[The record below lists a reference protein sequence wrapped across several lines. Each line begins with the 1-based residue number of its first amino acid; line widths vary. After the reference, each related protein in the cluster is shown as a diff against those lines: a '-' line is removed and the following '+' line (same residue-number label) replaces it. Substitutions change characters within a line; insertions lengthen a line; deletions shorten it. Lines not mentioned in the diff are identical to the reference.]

1 MVEILVSEA
10 GRGVTMKAFGRKRGA
25 EAPAAW
31 RRGGA
36 ALLLVAAVG
45 GCVAPRAEVAAPKP
59 APAEEKAPAKA
70 RPDEAAFDDLA
81 VLTEA
86 ILLVQRHYV
95 EEKPFREVVYGAID
109 GMLSELDPNSS
120 FLPPQPLA
128 NLEEETKG
136 SFGGI
141 GVSVGVEGGGVK
153 VIAPIEDSPA
163 FKAGIHAGDTI
174 TSVDGKKLEGVS
186 VDEAVKAMR
195 GEKGTPVK
203 ITVERPNGD
212 KVELALVRDD
222 IKVTPVKGIRAL
234 GDGVGYLRITQFN
247 EPAVEDFSKALAA
260 LEKEQITDL
269 IIDLRDNPG
278 GLLEAAVGVAEQMLP
293 RGKEIVTVRGRDG
306 SETQRFEA
314 GPCKRRCTD
323 VPVAVL
329 VNGGSASASEI
340 LAGAL
345 QAHKRAVLV
354 GEKTYGK
361 ASVQN
366 VIKLALRQDC
376 AVRLTTGYY
385 YTPDGK
391 MIHGTGIEPDVQVPV
406 SKSAWRQA
414 QMKRLYEET
423 PGSATGGMQNLM
435 QGVKDETL
443 SRAIE
448 LLKSARVLRKG

>member
-1 MVEILVSEA
+1 VVEVLVSAARWSAKEVLRSAAMRLA
-10 GRGVTMKAFGRKRGA
+10 GCALA
-25 EAPAAW
+25 CAA
-31 RRGGA
+31 A
-36 ALLLVAAVG
+36 G
-45 GCVAPRAEVAAPKP
+45 GCATQERSVAGAGPDGDAKSAA
-59 APAEEKAPAKA
+59 
-70 RPDEAAFDDLA
+70 RDEAFDDLA

-86 ILLVQRHYV
+86 MLLVRRYYV
-95 EEKPFREVVYGAID
+95 EEKPFRDVVYGAVD
-109 GMLSELDPNSS
+109 GMLGELDPNSS

-141 GVSVGVEGGGVK
+141 GVSVGVENGGVK

-174 TSVDGKKLEGVS
+174 TAVNGKRLEGVS

-203 ITVERPNGD
+203 VTVQRPNGD
-212 KVELALVRDD
+212 KEDVSLVRED
-222 IKVTPVKGIRAL
+222 IKLASVKGVKLL
-234 GDGVGYLRITQFN
+234 GDGIGYLRITQFS
-247 EPAVEDFSKALAA
+247 ETVVEDFRKALETFERDKVSA
-260 LEKEQITDL
+260 L

-278 GLLEAAVGVAEQMLP
+278 GLLESAVGVAEQILP
-293 RGKEIVTVRGRDG
+293 RGKEIVSVRGRG
-306 SETQRFEA
+306 ESKAGQRFDA
-314 GPCKRRCTD
+314 GPGARRCAG
-323 VPVAVL
+323 VPIAVL

-354 GEKTYGK
+354 GERTYGK

-366 VIKLALRQDC
+366 IIKLALRPEC

-391 MIHGTGIEPDVQVPV
+391 MIHGCGIEPDVVVEVPR
-406 SKSAWRQA
+406 AEWRQA
-414 QMKRLYEET
+414 QMRRLYEEM
-423 PGSATGGMQNLM
+423 PGSSAGGMQKMMEGVRDAQLEQAKNILKGAKALG
-435 QGVKDETL
+435 QG
-443 SRAIE
+443 
-448 LLKSARVLRKG
+448 